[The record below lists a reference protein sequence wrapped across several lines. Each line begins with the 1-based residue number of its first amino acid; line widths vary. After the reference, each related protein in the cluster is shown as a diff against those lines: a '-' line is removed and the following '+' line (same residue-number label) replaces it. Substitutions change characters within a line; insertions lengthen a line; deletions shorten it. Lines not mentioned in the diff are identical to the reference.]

1 MSWLAIDASGG
12 HAGLA
17 VVGADGA
24 VRHKV
29 FAPLRPGLI
38 ETLPLLLA
46 EAVREGGI
54 THVAVTIGPGS
65 FTGLRT
71 SIALAQGYAAAAGL
85 PLWGIG
91 VAEVYHVPFPQL
103 HRPLWVAVRARRG
116 RVFLL
121 RDGAAEAFA
130 DEDVPFTR
138 APIALAGDAANEIA
152 TRLAARGADVLLT
165 NAKSIDPVWVAKAAM
180 AQLAAGRAP
189 TPAQPLYVDP
199 PEAKLP
205 AAGLRPAPV

>member
-1 MSWLAIDASGG
+1 MAIDASGG

-17 VVGADGA
+17 VVGEDGA
-24 VRHKV
+24 TRHKI

-38 ETLPLLLA
+38 ETLPVLLA
-46 EAVREGGI
+46 EAVRGGGI
-54 THVAVTIGPGS
+54 THVAVTTGPGS

-91 VAEVYHVPFPQL
+91 VAPAYHVPFPQL
-103 HRPLWVAVRARRG
+103 HHPLWVAVRARRG

-121 RDGAAEAFA
+121 RDGVAEAFA
-130 DEDVPFTR
+130 DEDLPLPRTL
-138 APIALAGDAANEIA
+138 IALAGDAANDA
-152 TRLAARGADVLLT
+152 ASRLAARGADVLLT

-180 AQLAAGRAP
+180 VQRAAGLAP
-189 TPAQPLYVDP
+189 APAQPLYVDP

>member
-1 MSWLAIDASGG
+1 MSWLAIDASGT

-17 VVGADGA
+17 VIGADGA

-38 ETLPLLLA
+38 ETLPMLLEA
-46 EAVREGGI
+46 AVRDGGI
-54 THVAVTIGPGS
+54 TNIAVTIGPGS

-91 VAEVYHVPFPQL
+91 VAEAYHVPFPQL
-103 HRPLWVAVRARRG
+103 HHPLWVAVRARRG
-116 RVFLL
+116 RIFLL

-130 DEDVPFTR
+130 DEDLPLPSGLV
-138 APIALAGDAANEIA
+138 ALAGDAANDA
-152 TRLAARGADVLLT
+152 ASRLAARGAEVLLT
-165 NAKSIDPVWVAKAAM
+165 NAKSIDPVWVAKAGM

-189 TPAQPLYVDP
+189 APAQPLYVDP